1 MIKKYNITCP
11 VVGQKV
17 AFTVTYIETGTFDNS
32 TPEYI
37 KGRFECSH
45 SKICKSTSKC
55 PLYEAS
61 SY

>member
-1 MIKKYNITCP
+1 MFKKYNITCP
-11 VVGQKV
+11 IMGKKV
-17 AFTVTYIETGTFDNS
+17 DFTVNYIETQCLDNS

-45 SKICKSTSKC
+45 SEICKSTSKC